1 MKSNQATKSEAYI
14 LELDKLE
21 MGDIIL
27 ESGSSKFSWWIK
39 KGTGSEYSHAM
50 LYVGH
55 SIIHA
60 LTDGVY
66 SGNPQ
71 RILVNSKSDL
81 KVLRLKDG
89 VDNKIDTIVANGRT
103 LVGSLYSVPEAI
115 IAPIKKNTK
124 LKSKTSAQYCSKL
137 VASVYADAGI
147 SLVKNEDYCS
157 PEDINKSKL
166 LIEVKDCVRKAS
178 IDDIEF
184 AKSDNPILENQKNTF
199 TYLNDCRILFQKR
212 DINIQSETDV
222 AMALIE
228 NIDLDRQVCEYMKKS
243 NYFEHYNSDEK
254 HNPHRYDINLF
265 LKAYEN
271 NSSTGKEILIG
282 EFQSLFQIIE
292 RHSQNYQASKSNY
305 LGAKLE
311 YYALYIELY
320 KNILLSSKKWLY
332 TLHQFSKI
340 IGEDDFAENSLALQK
355 YIEKLLLNE

>member
-1 MKSNQATKSEAYI
+1 MRTSQSAKNEAYA
-14 LELDKLE
+14 LDLDKLQI
-21 MGDIIL
+21 GDIIL

-81 KVLRLKDG
+81 KILRLKDR
-89 VDNKIDTIVANGRT
+89 NESRIDAIVANGRT
-103 LVGSLYSVPEAI
+103 LIGSLYSVPEAI
-115 IAPIKKNTK
+115 TVAIKKNTK
-124 LKSKTSAQYCSKL
+124 LKSNTSAQYCSKL
-137 VASVYADAGI
+137 IASVYSDAGI
-147 SLVKNEDYCS
+147 SLVNNQDYCS

-166 LIEVKDCVRKAS
+166 LIEVEDCVRKAS
-178 IDDIEF
+178 ISDIEF
-184 AKSDNPILENQKNTF
+184 AKSYNPLLANEKSTF
-199 TYLNDCRILFQKR
+199 AYLNDCRILFQKR
-212 DINIQSETDV
+212 DIHIQSETDV

-228 NIDLDRQVCEYMKKS
+228 NLDLDSQVCEYMRKS
-243 NYFEHYNSDEK
+243 KYFEHYNSDEK
-254 HNPHRYDINLF
+254 NNPHRYDIKLF

-271 NSSTGKEILIG
+271 SPVENKEIIIG
-282 EFQSLFQIIE
+282 EFQSVDLIIK
-292 RHSQNYQASKSNY
+292 RHIQNYWASKSNY
-305 LGAKLE
+305 VDTKFE

-332 TLHQFSKI
+332 TLHQFSEVVEEEEFTQYSFNLLKDI
-340 IGEDDFAENSLALQK
+340 ESL
-355 YIEKLLLNE
+355 ID